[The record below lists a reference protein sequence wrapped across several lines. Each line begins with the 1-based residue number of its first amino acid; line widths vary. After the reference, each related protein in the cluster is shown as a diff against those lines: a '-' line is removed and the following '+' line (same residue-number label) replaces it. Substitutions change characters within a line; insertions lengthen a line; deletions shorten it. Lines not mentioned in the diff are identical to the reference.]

1 MFRELLNYS
10 VTAISTSD
18 SYSLLLLN
26 SPTSIEL
33 FVNFWSGSVYHQV
46 CLGSGPRGLLI
57 PKRILSVITAFVSL
71 FEKPPSYVGLIG
83 SPDRLE
89 TCLVNSLPGK
99 LRPTAVSG
107 FRPNDLE
114 KSLSLPT
121 SKILERHDF
130 RSILDYLLMKLR
142 TALDREW
149 LQSLPILHKVII
161 SRLNES
167 VLGFISL
174 FSVGFLVC
182 DQSLLYPARSVSHH

>member
-18 SYSLLLLN
+18 SYSFSLRN

-33 FVNFWSGSVYHQV
+33 FVNFWSGNVYHQV

-57 PKRILSVITAFVSL
+57 PKRILSVIAAFVSL
-71 FEKPPSYVGLIG
+71 FERPPSCVGLIG

-99 LRPTAVSG
+99 LRPTPVSG
-107 FRPNDLE
+107 FGPNDLE
-114 KSLSLPT
+114 KNLSVPT
-121 SKILERHDF
+121 SRILERHDF

-142 TALDREW
+142 TALDRE
-149 LQSLPILHKVII
+149 
-161 SRLNES
+161 
-167 VLGFISL
+167 
-174 FSVGFLVC
+174 
-182 DQSLLYPARSVSHH
+182 